1 MVKFDQAIR
10 ATPHKSARRHSRRF
24 CARSKLQSRRNTVC
38 ISQLC
43 NYGAGAK
50 DSLWPADAFVRCCLN
65 YTVKRE
71 KSKGNQGKLQKTILS
86 IFWILFM
93 DTKCVDTKISTGAVE
108 KCALC
113 SRMRQASAASTI
125 PSTAGAKKASDHAFH
140 VTIFGNTGMP
150 MVRSSR
156 WLGIPVFLS
165 CPIAI
170 LLVWICFCGNYP
182 NNFRWI
188 PFWCAAMELH
198 GTNREHWKCLI
209 LFPD

>member
-1 MVKFDQAIR
+1 MNSLPFGQL
-10 ATPHKSARRHSRRF
+10 KSF
-24 CARSKLQSRRNTVC
+24 LKILIGVQYETSK
-38 ISQLC
+38 
-43 NYGAGAK
+43 
-50 DSLWPADAFVRCCLN
+50 
-65 YTVKRE
+65 
-71 KSKGNQGKLQKTILS
+71 KLKPPS
-86 IFWILFM
+86 VNW
-93 DTKCVDTKISTGAVE
+93 KISTGAVE

-156 WLGIPVFLS
+156 WLGNPVFLS

-170 LLVWICFCGNYP
+170 LRAWICFCGNYP
-182 NNFRWI
+182 NNFRRI

-209 LFPD
+209 VLFHIPPYTPEMNPIEQIWKEIRKRGFRNEVFAPLEKVVDRLCDAICSLTPNTIFSITGRDWIVKAFN